1 MLFQKKFNPKKLSI
15 KEIYRLY
22 RELKNGLVGRKTN
35 DTLLDEI
42 VSILERVDKDAFK
55 QSIKIMY
62 GDVKNKSS
70 VESAIMFSRGLKETN
85 FFEFCTFVESIN
97 AKPRR

>member
-15 KEIYRLY
+15 REIWRLY
-22 RELKNGLVGRKTN
+22 KELKNGLIGRNPN

-42 VSILERVDKDAFK
+42 ISILERVDKDAFK

-70 VESAIMFSRGLKETN
+70 VESAIMFSRGLKESN
-85 FFEFCTFVESIN
+85 FFDFCKFVETIN
-97 AKPRR
+97 AKPSR

>member
-15 KEIYRLY
+15 KEIYSLY
-22 RELKNGLVGRKTN
+22 RELKSGLVGRKTN

-85 FFEFCTFVESIN
+85 FFEFCTLVESIN
-97 AKPRR
+97 AKSSR

>member
-1 MLFQKKFNPKKLSI
+1 MWKLY
-15 KEIYRLY
+15 K
-22 RELKNGLVGRKTN
+22 ELKSGLVGRKTE

-42 VSILERVDKDAFK
+42 VTILERVDKDAFK

-70 VESAIMFSRGLKETN
+70 IESALIFSRGLKESS
-85 FFEFCTFVESIN
+85 FFDFCKLVETIN
-97 AKPRR
+97 AHPNK